1 MELHDRDTVSLMAGL
16 LLVLIAGVFLV
27 GDLTSLSVDGRWVA
41 PLVLIAVG
49 GAGLASSLR
58 SNDAHGAERS
68 STAP

>member
-1 MELHDRDTVSLMAGL
+1 MWRHERDTMSLMAGL
-16 LLVLIAGVFLV
+16 LLVLLAGVFLV
-27 GDLTSLSVDGRWVA
+27 EDLTSLSVDGRWVA

-58 SNDAHGAERS
+58 GTGTS